1 MFFGLR
7 AANED
12 GRLDRLLVGRQQEKR
27 RRRRRRRQLIMPR
40 RRRRRRRRSRRSKRR
55 SGRIGSWYWK
65 WWSKL
70 QSSPSSHATES
81 LGSPR
86 QLASRFAALPASSAP
101 VLGAP
106 FSPTLS
112 SFYWSLV
119 PRFGEGP
126 PTAPFVADGDHHHE
140 AILLA
145 FSRVP
150 GAPGVGNG
158 GDGGLTGGV
167 LVANFAFGSF
177 FVEKFDFTR
186 TIVFGR

>member
-7 AANED
+7 AAKED
-12 GRLDRLLVGRQQEKR
+12 GRQERLLVGRQQEK
-27 RRRRRRRQLIMPR
+27 RRRRRRQLIMPR
-40 RRRRRRRRSRRSKRR
+40 RRRRRSRRRKRR
-55 SGRIGSWYWK
+55 SGKIGSWYWK

-70 QSSPSSHATES
+70 QSSPSLHANKS
-81 LGSPR
+81 LGSPK

-106 FSPTLS
+106 FSPALS

-119 PRFGEGP
+119 SRFGEGP
-126 PTAPFVADGDHHHE
+126 PTAPFVADGDRHHK

-150 GAPGVGNG
+150 GAPGVGDG

-177 FVEKFDFTR
+177 FVEEVRFHSYHF
-186 TIVFGR
+186 FGR